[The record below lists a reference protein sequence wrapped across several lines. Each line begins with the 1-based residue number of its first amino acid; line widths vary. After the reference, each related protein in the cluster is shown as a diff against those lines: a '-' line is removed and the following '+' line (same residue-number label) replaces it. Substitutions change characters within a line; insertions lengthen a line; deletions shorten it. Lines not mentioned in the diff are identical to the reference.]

1 MYNLTWGL
9 PSLRAKQD
17 NSVAFLPRKQ
27 GKSSNACSVTKNKEN
42 RPVMKTGLLLI
53 NLGSPSS
60 PEPAAVKRYL
70 VEFLSDPLVVDLP
83 RWLWLPLL
91 HLVIAPL
98 RSKKS
103 ARAYQKIWTAEGS
116 PLVTLTMDLA
126 DKVRAALNRPGSL
139 IIVEAAM
146 RYGEPDVAGVL
157 AKLEQRGIDQLVVLP
172 LYPQFSATTTES
184 AFDVVRKYYGRG
196 KESPEIHYIRQYHDQ
211 PAWTAAIAASVEAW
225 QQDHGRA
232 DILMFSFHGLP
243 ERLIA
248 AGDPYHDQ
256 CEASVRNIVAALE
269 LGESEYLLSFQ
280 SRVGAE
286 KWLAPYTN
294 KELIRLAA
302 SGVKRVQVI
311 CPGFSIDCLET
322 LEEIAMQN
330 RDLFLAAGGDALEYI
345 PALNDSDAQVELV
358 LALLDD
364 WLPQQATPVDS

>member
-1 MYNLTWGL
+1 
-9 PSLRAKQD
+9 
-17 NSVAFLPRKQ
+17 
-27 GKSSNACSVTKNKEN
+27 
-42 RPVMKTGLLLI
+42 MKTGLLLI

-91 HLVIAPL
+91 HLVFAPL

-126 DKVRAALNRPGSL
+126 DKVRTALNRAGSL
-139 IIVEAAM
+139 VIVEAAM
-146 RYGEPDVAGVL
+146 RYGEPNVAGVL
-157 AKLEQRGIDQLVVLP
+157 AKLEQQGIDQLVVLP

-184 AFDVVRKYYGRG
+184 AFDAVRQYYRG
-196 KESPEIHYIRQYHDQ
+196 GEESPEIHYIRQYHDQ
-211 PAWTAAIAASVEAW
+211 PAWPDAIAASVEAW

-248 AGDPYHDQ
+248 AGDPYRDQ

-286 KWLAPYTN
+286 KWLEPYTN
-294 KELIRLAA
+294 EEVIRLAA
-302 SGVKRVQVI
+302 SGVRRVQVI

-330 RDLFLAAGGDALEYI
+330 RDLFLAAGGDELEYI

-358 LALLDD
+358 LELLEDC
-364 WLPQQATPVDS
+364 LPQQATPVDS